1 MYPKCSAMQKKE
13 SKFQHFKNNAVSLV
27 CVIALLLLCS
37 EPAEGTS
44 YNDWF
49 IWEGIWLAVFV
60 GSAIYLNKHLPEDDN
75 NDRA

>member
-1 MYPKCSAMQKKE
+1 M
-13 SKFQHFKNNAVSLV
+13 SKLEKILNHVVAFIG
-27 CVIALLLLCS
+27 VIALMLVCS
-37 EPAEGTS
+37 EPAEGTPF
-44 YNDWF
+44 NDWF